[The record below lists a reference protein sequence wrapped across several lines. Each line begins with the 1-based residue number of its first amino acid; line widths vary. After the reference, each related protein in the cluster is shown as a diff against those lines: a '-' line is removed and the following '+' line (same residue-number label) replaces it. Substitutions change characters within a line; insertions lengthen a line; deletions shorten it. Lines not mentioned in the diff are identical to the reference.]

1 MSRIFA
7 LLSMFFLHV
16 LDDYTLQGWLA
27 NAKQKS
33 WWEKNA
39 PDKLYRFD
47 WIMALAMHAMSWSFM
62 VMLPIAAYF
71 GFQVGLPFFLMW
83 SANSILH
90 GVIDDLKANRHKINL
105 VVDQLL
111 HILQIEITFLILMI

>member
-1 MSRIFA
+1 MSKVFVFLLMIFC
-7 LLSMFFLHV
+7 HIIN
-16 LDDYTLQGWLA
+16 DYCLQGWLA
-27 NAKQKS
+27 DAKQKS

-47 WIMALAMHAMSWSFM
+47 WIMALAMHSMSWSFM
-62 VMLPIAAYF
+62 IMLPIAAYF

-105 VVDQLL
+105 VLDQLL
-111 HILQIEITFLILMI
+111 HILQIIITLLILM